1 MSPRISVRASGT
13 TPPSRGPRPPPPPAP
28 PPPRPPPPPPRPPP
42 PPPPP
47 PPAPPPLRGR
57 EPARRRPHRELR
69 PELRE
74 PPPRRPGR
82 AAPLEVDGQGGGPP
96 ELVLPGREQRVLPL
110 AGLDPEAHLGARLR
124 PRDRPARHPGQL
136 VLRDAGQ
143 DRAARGQARRRLAV
157 VRRRVHQVL
166 RVADHEL
173 RERLHVLDVVESAAG
188 GPRG

>member
-1 MSPRISVRASGT
+1 MSPRISASASGT
-13 TPPSRGPRPPPPPAP
+13 THPSSGTRSRPTPRRAP
-28 PPPRPPPPPPRPPP
+28 PISPPP

-47 PPAPPPLRGR
+47 PPRAPPPLPGAGARPPGR
-57 EPARRRPHRELR
+57 PRPPRARRPALR
-69 PELRE
+69 T

-110 AGLDPEAHLGARLR
+110 AGLDPETHLGAPLR

-143 DRAARGQARRRLAV
+143 DRAARGQARRALAA
-157 VRRRVHQVL
+157 VRPRGHQVL

-173 RERLHVLDVVESAAG
+173 RERLHVLDVVEG
-188 GPRG
+188 